1 MPPGPGVVQVGST
14 IPVQAAPRQ
23 EAKADVGHNETAPVL
38 SEEKVAPPAS
48 NPVHTVTESAAAEE
62 QKSGPLVS
70 EEQDASAITAKAVSS
85 DPVAESPVSMG
96 DAPAEA
102 GDVEQVGQ
110 SADQSEIDADLAT
123 TLGRPKV
130 SSAPTGKLGALLGGR
145 SVLVPDSVTGEGG
158 EGEGLSDTSHL
169 KGDYDHDRVMSAWAD
184 LIQDLRDKNKLG
196 MAATLATGGLTF
208 QDPALKLVVAN
219 DVQYEELKECA
230 TELLH
235 FIRVKVGNGGIAFEV
250 EVGEEVAAPK
260 FLTPKDRY
268 QHWAADNPALEEL
281 RVRLDL
287 DLG

>member
-1 MPPGPGVVQVGST
+1 MANTMPTPESLGQVERAEIGPSGPALVHSGEPVN
-14 IPVQAAPRQ
+14 IPAS
-23 EAKADVGHNETAPVL
+23 APVHAV
-38 SEEKVAPPAS
+38 K
-48 NPVHTVTESAAAEE
+48 ESTAAEG
-62 QKSGPLVS
+62 QKSESLV
-70 EEQDASAITAKAVSS
+70 
-85 DPVAESPVSMG
+85 
-96 DAPAEA
+96 
-102 GDVEQVGQ
+102 
-110 SADQSEIDADLAT
+110 SADQGASTLTAQDVPSAETPQSAGEAGEASGEVEEALQNASQAEMDANLAT

-130 SSAPTGKLGALLGGR
+130 SNAPTGKLGALLGGR
-145 SVLVPDSVTGEGG
+145 SVLVPDSVTGGGG

-169 KGDYDHDRVMSAWAD
+169 QGAYDHDRVMLAWAD

-208 QDPALKLVVAN
+208 QDPALKLVVSN